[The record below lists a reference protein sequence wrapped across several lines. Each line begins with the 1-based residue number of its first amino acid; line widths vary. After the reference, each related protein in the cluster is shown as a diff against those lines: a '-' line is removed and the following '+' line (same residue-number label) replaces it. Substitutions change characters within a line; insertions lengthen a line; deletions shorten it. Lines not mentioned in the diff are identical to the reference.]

1 MKHRGQ
7 IYFVTV
13 ACSVCRY
20 ANHLS
25 FPSFCPVLCMLRFP
39 TASEGNASISRGY
52 RTEGDRA
59 APWSVHSSPQ
69 RIKAAQALIVSG
81 FGHWKGSLKTSLRP
95 PGAPARPVQSAPRG
109 GGRSWCWF
117 PGCRLCA
124 HGTRLVRSAQT
135 QRVTV
140 YLQCEFVFRVKC
152 SHAWLLV
159 PPGMYFVCFISPV
172 WAAEP
177 RQHKAQAWP
186 GSSGRYRLWASS
198 EKFKN

>member
-1 MKHRGQ
+1 M
-7 IYFVTV
+7 TV

-95 PGAPARPVQSAPRG
+95 PGAPARPV
-109 GGRSWCWF
+109 GRSARWRQELVLIS
-117 PGCRLCA
+117 GLSSLC
-124 HGTRLVRSAQT
+124 TRHTAGAERTNPTCYCLPPVRVCVSGQM
-135 QRVTV
+135 QPRVAARTTGD
-140 YLQCEFVFRVKC
+140 VFC
-152 SHAWLLV
+152 
-159 PPGMYFVCFISPV
+159 MFY
-172 WAAEP
+172 
-177 RQHKAQAWP
+177 
-186 GSSGRYRLWASS
+186 
-198 EKFKN
+198 

>member
-1 MKHRGQ
+1 M
-7 IYFVTV
+7 TV

-25 FPSFCPVLCMLRFP
+25 FPSFCPVLCMVRFP

-81 FGHWKGSLKTSLRP
+81 FGHWKGSLKTSLRL

-152 SHAWLLV
+152 CSYHRGCILYVLLALFERPSLGSTRPKPGPGHLADIV
-159 PPGMYFVCFISPV
+159 FEHPP
-172 WAAEP
+172 
-177 RQHKAQAWP
+177 RNLRTNQ
-186 GSSGRYRLWASS
+186 R
-198 EKFKN
+198 

>member
-1 MKHRGQ
+1 M
-7 IYFVTV
+7 TV

-109 GGRSWCWF
+109 AGADFRVVVF
-117 PGCRLCA
+117 VHTA
-124 HGTRLVRSAQT
+124 HGWCGAHKPNVLLFTSSASLCFGSNAATRGCSYHRGCILYVLLALFERPSLGSTRPKPGPGHLADI
-135 QRVTV
+135 
-140 YLQCEFVFRVKC
+140 VFE
-152 SHAWLLV
+152 H
-159 PPGMYFVCFISPV
+159 PPRNLRTNQG
-172 WAAEP
+172 
-177 RQHKAQAWP
+177 
-186 GSSGRYRLWASS
+186 
-198 EKFKN
+198 